1 MADPHPYEERV
12 TLWNAES
19 FEEATDWAEEEA
31 KEYAGD
37 DGDRYLGVAQSF
49 VLAGEPTH
57 GAEVFSLMR
66 DSDLGPDA
74 YLTRFFNTGQERQG
88 SYGH

>member
-1 MADPHPYEERV
+1 MRCIFEMAGMADPHPYEERV

-57 GAEVFSLMR
+57 GAEVSL
-66 DSDLGPDA
+66 SCV
-74 YLTRFFNTGQERQG
+74 TVISVQT
-88 SYGH
+88 HT